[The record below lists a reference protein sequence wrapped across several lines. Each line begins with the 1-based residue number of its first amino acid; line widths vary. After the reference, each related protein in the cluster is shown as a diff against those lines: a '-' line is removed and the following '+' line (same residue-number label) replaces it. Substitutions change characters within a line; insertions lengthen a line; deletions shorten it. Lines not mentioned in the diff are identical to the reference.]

1 MPQNIVSSYMVSKD
15 YELLD
20 SIKELDSLLN
30 NDPSFKFPDGE
41 TLKERIRKGK
51 NFVPYQFKG
60 DDELRFLPSRTVG
73 YRFSMW
79 SSKNLLDKR
88 DGRETTK
95 AINSLLGNCHPD
107 SELEQAFRSYCQKLG
122 VEPVKAEKIPRKY
135 WQPLHIDGDRFTVR
149 DALFHAIMTS
159 ASNPY
164 EYPKAL
170 KDELEEEL
178 KRLSKHKQESLVL
191 QKHRNCQKDL
201 RDYLLTVR
209 RTCEVTGITTPELLV
224 ASHIQPWAECD
235 FDEEKL
241 DPYNVLLLSA
251 NFDKLFDQGLISF
264 TDDGKILISASLS
277 EEERPKLGLTEDLSL
292 INGVPVKMKKY
303 LKWHRE
309 NWFRK

>member
-1 MPQNIVSSYMVSKD
+1 MPQNIASSYMVSKD

-79 SSKNLLDKR
+79 SSKNLLDNR

-191 QKHRNCQKDL
+191 QKH
-201 RDYLLTVR
+201 
-209 RTCEVTGITTPELLV
+209 
-224 ASHIQPWAECD
+224 
-235 FDEEKL
+235 
-241 DPYNVLLLSA
+241 NVLLLSA